1 MGLTMKNCAFCNKEF
16 EAKTKRICC
25 TRICAAKL
33 STEKK
38 GGLAWKQGEVEYLE
52 DNLGALPFPLLI
64 KSFKKWAAKQG
75 YSERTDT
82 AVEVQIHRM
91 TTHSPL
97 SRKCTEDNF
106 TVYELARGLGL
117 PMDRIRL
124 FVRKG
129 ELQFRKITHNQ
140 NAVKRKDAIALV
152 LNNPSY
158 FANCDRDNL
167 FWLLENDELVAKV
180 KSAEPSTRGFRR
192 AVRCYAPDGI
202 RVYSGVKEAARV
214 NFVSH
219 HCISEAIARGGK
231 SAGMKWEWVE

>member
-1 MGLTMKNCAFCNKEF
+1 MKNCIFCKKEF
-16 EAKTKRICC
+16 EAKTKRLCC
-25 TRICAAKL
+25 TRSCAAKF

-38 GGLAWKQGEVEYLE
+38 GGSAWKQEEIEYLE
-52 DNLGALPFPLLI
+52 DNLGALPYPLLV

-75 YSERTDT
+75 YPKRTTT
-82 AVEVQIHRM
+82 AIDVQIRRM
-91 TTHSPL
+91 TSNSPL

-106 TVYELARGLGL
+106 TVCELSRGLGL
-117 PMDRIRL
+117 PRDRVRL

-129 ELQFRKITHNQ
+129 ELQFRKIAHNQ
-140 NAVKRKDAIALV
+140 NAIKRKDAIALV

-167 FWLLENDELVAKV
+167 FWLLEDENLVQQV
-180 KSAEPSTRGFRR
+180 KNSEPSTRGFRR

-202 RVYSGVKEAARV
+202 RVYSGVKEAARA
-214 NFVSH
+214 NFISH
-219 HCISEAIARGGK
+219 NRISQAIARGGK